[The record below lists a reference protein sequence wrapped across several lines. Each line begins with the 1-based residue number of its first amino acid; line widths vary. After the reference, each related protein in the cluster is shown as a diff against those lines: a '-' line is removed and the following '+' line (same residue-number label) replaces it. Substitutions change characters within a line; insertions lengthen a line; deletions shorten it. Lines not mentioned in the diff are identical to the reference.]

1 MVLTGSFA
9 RTLDEKLR
17 VAIPKSCRDALK
29 LPEGAALV
37 VAPGLDGSLAIYT
50 EESFARLV
58 DRLASHPPTQKDVRA
73 FSRLFCAQAV
83 RVELDRQGR
92 IRIPAELAQRASL
105 QKETVLLGVL
115 DHLELWDR
123 QQWEQYLAS
132 KQSQYDAIAEAA
144 FSAPGPNPETGS

>member
-1 MVLTGSFA
+1 MSIAVQPRG
-9 RTLDEKLR
+9 
-17 VAIPKSCRDALK
+17 
-29 LPEGAALV
+29 
-37 VAPGLDGSLAIYT
+37 
-50 EESFARLV
+50 
-58 DRLASHPPTQKDVRA
+58 
-73 FSRLFCAQAV
+73 QAV